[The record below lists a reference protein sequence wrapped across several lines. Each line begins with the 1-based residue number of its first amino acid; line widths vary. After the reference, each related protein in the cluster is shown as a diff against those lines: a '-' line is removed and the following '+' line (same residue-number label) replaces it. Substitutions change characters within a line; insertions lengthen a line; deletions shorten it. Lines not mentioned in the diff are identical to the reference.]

1 MEAPHLSSNTV
12 ALLPQMR
19 HKKFRNLGAC
29 SPDLAPRH
37 SSWRAAPRT
46 SAHRRYSPAS
56 IGSRNL
62 AVLQSCNRSWKGSE
76 WGTSRSTF
84 PRHCSGSDQPILR
97 RDQMAKRNIAPKPIR
112 PLSQKDI
119 DRFWSK
125 VDRRGPDECWPWLG
139 GKTSDG
145 YGRFK
150 YGRCEYKAIRVA
162 YYLQTGKLPD
172 TGMSILHS
180 CDFPA
185 CQNAAHLREGTTREN
200 MKDRDERGRTAKG
213 DRSGSRLHPQSSIF
227 VTRNP
232 QKLNPPIGSKHP
244 RATLTEKDIPP
255 IRNR

>member
-1 MEAPHLSSNTV
+1 
-12 ALLPQMR
+12 
-19 HKKFRNLGAC
+19 
-29 SPDLAPRH
+29 
-37 SSWRAAPRT
+37 
-46 SAHRRYSPAS
+46 
-56 IGSRNL
+56 
-62 AVLQSCNRSWKGSE
+62 
-76 WGTSRSTF
+76 
-84 PRHCSGSDQPILR
+84 
-97 RDQMAKRNIAPKPIR
+97 MAKRNIAPKPIR

-255 IRNR
+255 IRMRHARGERTVDIALSLGVSKHVIYDIIRGKNWTHVPREPIQLDLF